1 MAPPPGNRAQGRAGP
16 GLMDREEIRLRR
28 LAGQRL
34 IAPEDKLSAARSLCG
49 VQAQFMSNAL
59 HALRIRCSVFD
70 EGAAADGLVK
80 NWTLRGTV
88 HVFAESDL
96 PLFIRAEDYRK
107 NEWSAPNWWNSRPD
121 WTLTPERQRY
131 LSDVVLEALGE
142 GARTRE
148 ELKETCRAEGMTP
161 EEEQSMFH
169 PWGGGVRQLCERG
182 FMHYAASERKEFR
195 LTPVFEPLPEGEAKL
210 ELARRY
216 FENYGPATVKDAAYF
231 FGTTQAEVRR
241 WLAAL
246 PVEAAECGG
255 RTYYYTESGRHLD
268 GGVPEC
274 IFLAGFDQLMLG
286 YEKKESLFLSPGYL
300 RGIFNLAGIVL
311 PAVLLRGQ
319 VAGRWK
325 RRGRKLS
332 IELFSQAGER
342 ERAAMRESA
351 ARLWGETTA
360 IEFA

>member
-59 HALRIRCSVFD
+59 HALRIRCSGFD

-121 WTLTPERQRY
+121 WVLTPERQRY
-131 LSDVVLEALGE
+131 LSDVVLAALGE

-195 LTPVFEPLPEGEAKL
+195 LTPVLSPCLR
-210 ELARRY
+210 ARRSSSSQ
-216 FENYGPATVKDAAYF
+216 GATLK
-231 FGTTQAEVRR
+231 
-241 WLAAL
+241 
-246 PVEAAECGG
+246 
-255 RTYYYTESGRHLD
+255 
-268 GGVPEC
+268 
-274 IFLAGFDQLMLG
+274 
-286 YEKKESLFLSPGYL
+286 
-300 RGIFNLAGIVL
+300 
-311 PAVLLRGQ
+311 
-319 VAGRWK
+319 
-325 RRGRKLS
+325 
-332 IELFSQAGER
+332 
-342 ERAAMRESA
+342 
-351 ARLWGETTA
+351 TTA
-360 IEFA
+360 PPRSRTRRISSARRKPR